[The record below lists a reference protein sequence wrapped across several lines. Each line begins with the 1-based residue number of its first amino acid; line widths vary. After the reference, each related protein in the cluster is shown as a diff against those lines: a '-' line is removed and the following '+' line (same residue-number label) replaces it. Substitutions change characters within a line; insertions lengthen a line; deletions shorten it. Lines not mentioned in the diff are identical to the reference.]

1 MGELTER
8 EIETAEVVGSSDHG
22 HERVSSQ
29 DGTLVEH
36 LRRRHDLDPPTT
48 LSRTTLEGLHDRL
61 HDEAKATER

>member
-1 MGELTER
+1 MGELPET
-8 EIETAEVVGSSDHG
+8 EIETAEVVGSTHHH

-29 DGTLVEH
+29 DDTLIEH
-36 LRRRHDLDPPTT
+36 LRRVHALDPPAE